1 KGIMYGKGITARLTE
16 ENLRSVVAEQRVKGP
31 TGHSV
36 SQLERLEFSE
46 VQKLD
51 LGFKGISII
60 ENLWEFT
67 SLTTL
72 HLNNNFIQ
80 KLEGLSRLT
89 NLSNLNLSFN
99 KIMEIEGLESL
110 KKLKELNLSSNNIS
124 VLDNF
129 DSLENLVSF
138 NIADNNLKDLNQVM
152 YLRKFKNLFTL
163 NFSGNPLCE
172 EDNYI
177 WFVIAFFPNLK
188 FLDYRYVKSD
198 TVSILFILYN
208 LSQNLSFRGKS
219 FLQDAFVESLNGPLL
234 FEDMIKDD
242 PLANQLQSVPEV
254 LLTFQ
259 QKMTE
264 LCVQLFE
271 AGLVELRRRQAEV
284 NAFFT
289 SHSIIKAE
297 IMQEESHLLEE
308 FDKYFK
314 MVNYFICCNR
324 KVSSPPQCNFHLF
337 KDEYHQKV
345 QGIVAATIENVEK
358 DEDVDD
364 LPDDVKIVFLDKE
377 TVMEALATAHENHL
391 LTIRDR
397 ESQLNTRANAW
408 KSRLVKK
415 LKEEEVHRNRVALTD
430 FTTYVDHYEEELR
443 RLFNR

>member
-1 KGIMYGKGITARLTE
+1 IMYGKGITARLTE

-36 SQLERLEFSE
+36 SQLERL
-46 VQKLD
+46 D
-51 LGFKGISII
+51 AGISII

-138 NIADNNLKDLNQVM
+138 NIVM

-198 TVSILFILYN
+198 TVK
-208 LSQNLSFRGKS
+208 LSRLDLEMEKKS

-254 LLTFQ
+254 ALLTFQ

-324 KVSSPPQCNFHLF
+324 KKLHNHLLALEF
-337 KDEYHQKV
+337 KLIGQIEVGASQSYLEDEYHQKV

-364 LPDDVKIVFLDKE
+364 LPDDVFLDKE

-408 KSRLVKK
+408 KSRL